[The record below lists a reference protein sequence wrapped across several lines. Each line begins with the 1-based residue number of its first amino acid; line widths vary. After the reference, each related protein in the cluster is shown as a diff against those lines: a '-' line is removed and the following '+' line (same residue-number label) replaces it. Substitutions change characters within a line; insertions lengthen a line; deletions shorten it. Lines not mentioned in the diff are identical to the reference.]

1 MTERMSAAEYR
12 EGKPRKPSK
21 YGNKKVRVGSHVFD
35 SKKEAQRYLHLKARL
50 DAGEISHLEIQPV
63 FKLCGRD
70 GQPLRYDS
78 GRQPKYIADFS
89 YFDGNKRIV
98 EDVKSPATRTPVYK
112 LKKALVESNFP
123 AVKIVEV

>member
-1 MTERMSAAEYR
+1 MGQMSAADYR
-12 EGKPRKPSK
+12 TENASAKPSK
-21 YGNKKVRVGSHVFD
+21 YRNKKVRIGPHVFD
-35 SKKEAQRYLHLKARL
+35 SKKEAQRYMVLKARL

-89 YFDGNKRIV
+89 YFDGQKRVV
-98 EDVKSPATRTPVYK
+98 EDVKSPATKTPQYK
-112 LKKALVESNFP
+112 LKKAIVQSMYP
-123 AVKIVEV
+123 AVKIIEV

>member
-1 MTERMSAAEYR
+1 MGQMSAAEYR
-12 EGKPRKPSK
+12 EVTKAGKPSK
-21 YGNKKVRVGSHVFD
+21 YGNKKVRIGGYVFD
-35 SKKEAQRYLHLKARL
+35 SKKEANRYLHLKARL

-89 YFDGNKRIV
+89 YFDGQKRVV
-98 EDVKSPATRTPVYK
+98 EDVKSPATRTPQYK
-112 LKKALVESNFP
+112 LKKAIVQSMYP
-123 AVKIVEV
+123 AVRIVEV